1 MSLLQRFRG
10 LLPHSDVRPFI
21 ALPPIPVGETNTAV
35 LGNRLNPYHVSQLD
49 LTPSDEAYPS
59 LEPYFWRDDQNRQAL
74 HLTLIDDLTSRRMLE
89 TGWPANQ

>member
-1 MSLLQRFRG
+1 MSLLSVFRG

-21 ALPPIPVGETNTAV
+21 ALPSIPVDANTVA

-49 LTPSDEAYPS
+49 LRPGV
-59 LEPYFWRDDQNRQAL
+59 
-74 HLTLIDDLTSRRMLE
+74 IDLTARRMLE

>member
-1 MSLLQRFRG
+1 MSLLSAFRG
-10 LLPHSDVRPFI
+10 LLPHSDVLPFI
-21 ALPPIPVGETNTAV
+21 VTPFPEGDTNTAA